1 MKILEAA
8 FKFLK
13 NYHNV

>member
-13 NYHNV
+13 DYHNV